1 MSNNNKGQG
10 TPEQATVAVNVSS
23 NEPIMDRAW
32 NFTKSIAK
40 PAVAGAAGIG
50 LAYGAKALW
59 TRAASKTTETAVA
72 SAVRSGGGSSPF

>member
-1 MSNNNKGQG
+1 MSNNNQKPQQQE
-10 TPEQATVAVNVSS
+10 PAVNINVSS

-59 TRAASKTTETAVA
+59 TRAATKTTESAVA
-72 SAVRSGGGSSPF
+72 SAVNSGGSSSPF